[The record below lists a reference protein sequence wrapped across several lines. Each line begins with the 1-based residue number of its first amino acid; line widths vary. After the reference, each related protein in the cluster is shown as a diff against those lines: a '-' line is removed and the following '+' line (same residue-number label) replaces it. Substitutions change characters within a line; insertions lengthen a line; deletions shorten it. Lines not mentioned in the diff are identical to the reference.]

1 MTIVP
6 LVLGIIFSKVAF
18 VKLFY
23 SIMLFLTFQI
33 LIGVFEDDSL
43 NQNAMIY
50 IILTN
55 WITLLYL
62 YLEKKFDLCGR
73 IVRNAD
79 DYSNAEST
87 RLGFISLVLALG
99 AIFFLIDSMGGV
111 SSLLKSWLV
120 IRSEVSSNTSS
131 RIAANILFFMSAS
144 TLLVSRLRGSSTYL
158 IMLIALLLLAF
169 CLLIRA
175 KVFFIPIA
183 IALFIPLS
191 QSVNLRRLFSFSVFF
206 VLAYIFIMIFRWMG
220 DLEDAS
226 LEKLLEVIVSVLNA
240 GLEREAYHQFI
251 SVFNYYEVNESPYIS
266 SISRYL
272 LIVFDRVAGTNFA
285 PDNHYNM

>member
-1 MTIVP
+1 MTILP
-6 LVLGIIFSKVAF
+6 LALGIIFSKVAF

-33 LIGVFEDDSL
+33 LIGVFADDSI

-62 YLEKKFDLCGR
+62 YLELKCDFCGR

-79 DYSNAEST
+79 DYSNSEST

-111 SSLLKSWLV
+111 SSLMRSWLTV
-120 IRSEVSSNTSS
+120 RSEMSSNVSS
-131 RIAANILFFMSAS
+131 RLAANILFFMSAS
-144 TLLVSRLRGSSTYL
+144 TLLISRMRGSSTYL
-158 IMLIALLLLAF
+158 IILIVLLLLSF
-169 CLLIRA
+169 CLLIRV

-183 IALFIPLS
+183 IALFIPLN
-191 QSVNLRRLFSFSVFF
+191 QRMNLRRLLSFSIFF
-206 VLAYIFIMIFRWMG
+206 IEL
-220 DLEDAS
+220 
-226 LEKLLEVIVSVLNA
+226 
-240 GLEREAYHQFI
+240 
-251 SVFNYYEVNESPYIS
+251 
-266 SISRYL
+266 
-272 LIVFDRVAGTNFA
+272 
-285 PDNHYNM
+285 